1 MILMF
6 FTNKSM
12 HVLKFIIQSKRP
24 VPRKIPKGHNDH
36 DLGNDIRNN
45 VINNN
50 QKPDSKIL

>member
-1 MILMF
+1 
-6 FTNKSM
+6 M